1 MSAALG
7 NGSNKRIRSYIE
19 NGGVYMGICAGSYY
33 GSRKVEFD
41 LHGPLEV
48 NEEREL
54 KLFKGRAVGPALKGF
69 SYNTIQGQYAIPF
82 VFNEETPVIILSVFD
97 VVGRRSTA

>member
-1 MSAALG
+1 
-7 NGSNKRIRSYIE
+7 
-19 NGGVYMGICAGSYY
+19 MGICAGSYY

-54 KLFKGRAVGPALKGF
+54 KLFKGRAVGPAYKGF
-69 SYNTIQGQYAIPF
+69 DYKSTKGEYAIPF
-82 VFNEETPVIILSVFD
+82 VFNEETPVYKD
-97 VVGRRSTA
+97 RE

>member
-1 MSAALG
+1 
-7 NGSNKRIRSYIE
+7 
-19 NGGVYMGICAGSYY
+19 MGICAGSYY

-48 NEEREL
+48 NDERAL

-69 SYNTIQGQYAIPF
+69 DQKSTKGEYAIPF
-82 VFNEETPVIILSVFD
+82 VFNEETPV
-97 VVGRRSTA
+97 

>member
-1 MSAALG
+1 
-7 NGSNKRIRSYIE
+7 
-19 NGGVYMGICAGSYY
+19 MGICAGSYY

-54 KLFKGRAVGPALKGF
+54 KLFKGRAVGPAYKGF
-69 SYNTIQGQYAIPF
+69 DYKSTKGEYAIPF
-82 VFNEETPVIILSVFD
+82 VLNEETTVYKD
-97 VVGRRSTA
+97 RE

>member
-1 MSAALG
+1 
-7 NGSNKRIRSYIE
+7 
-19 NGGVYMGICAGSYY
+19 MGICAGSYY

-54 KLFKGRAVGPALKGF
+54 KLFKGRAVGPAYKGF
-69 SYNTIQGQYAIPF
+69 DYKSTKGEYAIPF
-82 VFNEETPVIILSVFD
+82 VFNEETPVYKDREWIINRKEKYNVKELVIIKEVPISY
-97 VVGRRSTA
+97 GSCPYYNS